1 MVELILTRAQTG
13 FNIAE
18 AFPKGEL
25 TKGHAQ
31 KLIPAGEGFYFVV
44 SVVASH
50 TPTKLLWMDQISE
63 LGEDKFSGMHPETL
77 DTLEIIRLYG
87 WCFKI
92 EVSFKQ
98 AIHTVGAYAYHFWM
112 QDMTPIRRGS
122 GKQYVQR
129 KSEIYR
135 AHVRRKLAAYE
146 RHIQLGLIAQ
156 GLLQY

>member
-63 LGEDKFSGMHPETL
+63 LGEDKFSGMHPESLAKNLLSENCLKTL
-77 DTLEIIRLYG
+77 NRSHLLPCIN
-87 WCFKI
+87 
-92 EVSFKQ
+92 
-98 AIHTVGAYAYHFWM
+98 
-112 QDMTPIRRGS
+112 
-122 GKQYVQR
+122 
-129 KSEIYR
+129 
-135 AHVRRKLAAYE
+135 
-146 RHIQLGLIAQ
+146 AQ
-156 GLLQY
+156 